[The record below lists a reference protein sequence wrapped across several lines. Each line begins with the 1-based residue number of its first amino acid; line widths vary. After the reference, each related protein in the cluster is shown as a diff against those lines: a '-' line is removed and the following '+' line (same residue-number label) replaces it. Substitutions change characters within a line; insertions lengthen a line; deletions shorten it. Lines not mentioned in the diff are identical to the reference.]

1 MGKLPV
7 RNQGQTVTLRHT
19 GLEPRADQQKT
30 EDSGHQQNSDFNHRI
45 PNIN

>member
-30 EDSGHQQNSDFNHRI
+30 EDQQNSDFNHRI